1 MVSFVLLS
9 CGWVVL
15 IGALIVFI
23 ADKIF
28 NKIVCCRLCQNISA
42 RNNSDMEEEQ
52 VMLHS
57 TENIIT
63 TTDL

>member
-1 MVSFVLLS
+1 MVSFTLLS

-15 IGALIVFI
+15 MGALIVFI

-42 RNNSDMEEEQ
+42 RNNSNREEEE

-57 TENIIT
+57 SENIIT
-63 TTDL
+63 NTDL